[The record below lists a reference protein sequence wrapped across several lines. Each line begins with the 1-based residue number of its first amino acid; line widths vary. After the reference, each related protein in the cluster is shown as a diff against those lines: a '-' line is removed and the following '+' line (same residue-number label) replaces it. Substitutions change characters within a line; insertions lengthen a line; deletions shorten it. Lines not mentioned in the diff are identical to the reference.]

1 MARGTLRIYLG
12 VAPDVGTTSA
22 MLGEAHRRRSR
33 RTDDVVGLVETHGR
47 RDTAEQLE
55 GLEELPRREVPHRG
69 GTRTELDV
77 DAVLTRHPEVVVVDE
92 LAHTNAP
99 GSRNPE
105 RWQDVDE
112 ILGAGIDVLS
122 TVDVQDLESLPGVVE
137 QLTGTPGTETVPD
150 AVARRADRIELVDT
164 TPDALLRP
172 RAGHPRR

>member
-1 MARGTLRIYLG
+1 
-12 VAPDVGTTSA
+12 

-33 RTDDVVGLVETHGR
+33 GTDVVVGLVETHGR

-77 DAVLTRHPEVVVVDE
+77 DAVLTRHPEVVVDE

-137 QLTGTPGTETVPD
+137 QLTGTPRTETV

-164 TPDALLRP
+164 TPHALLRP
-172 RAGHPRR
+172 RTGHPRR

>member
-1 MARGTLRIYLG
+1 
-12 VAPDVGTTSA
+12 

-33 RTDDVVGLVETHGR
+33 GTDVVVGLVETHGR

-55 GLEELPRREVPHRG
+55 GLEGLPRREVPHRG

-77 DAVLTRHPEVVVVDE
+77 DAVLTRHPEVVVDE
-92 LAHTNAP
+92 LAYTNAP

-122 TVDVQDLESLPGVVE
+122 TVDVQDLESLPGVV
-137 QLTGTPGTETVPD
+137 
-150 AVARRADRIELVDT
+150 ARRADRIELVDT